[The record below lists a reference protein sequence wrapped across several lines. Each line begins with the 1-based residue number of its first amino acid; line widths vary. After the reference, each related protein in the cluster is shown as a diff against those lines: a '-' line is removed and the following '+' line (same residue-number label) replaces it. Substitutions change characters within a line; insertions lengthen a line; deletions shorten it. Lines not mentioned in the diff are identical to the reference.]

1 MRARQ
6 LTLWPAVGVLAC
18 AVLFS
23 SCCSIV
29 GFFRYGLTQSSF
41 GDLDEGDVAPDL
53 ALFTLDGAPVR
64 LRDSIGERPC
74 VLIFGSFT

>member
-41 GDLDEGDVAPDL
+41 GYLDEGDVAPDL
-53 ALFTLDGAPVR
+53 ALFTLDGVPVR
-64 LRDSIGERPC
+64 LLYWLGERPW
-74 VLIFGSFT
+74 VLILGCFT